1 MVYKYTNMSIMSV
14 RNGSKLN
21 RLERALPEGLLVDAS
36 WLERHGYYRSQRSQY
51 VFAGWLEQPARGV
64 FCRPRGVVSWEQVVI
79 SLQTLLE
86 FPVSVGGRSALELQ
100 GYAHYL
106 SQSQKTIHLYCDKK
120 LPAWIFKLDIE
131 QTFIFHNRLRFLPEV
146 ELSPQALPLTERTS
160 ENKTLDGA
168 LRIDRWGQ
176 WKWPLIMSMPE
187 RAYLELL
194 DELPQKETFHMADV
208 IMEGLVNVS
217 PRRMQLLLEACTSV
231 KVKRLFFF
239 FAERHQH
246 RWLSHINHEK
256 IDFGKGKRMLVKG
269 GKLDTRYQITVP
281 EEFHGIQ

>member
-1 MVYKYTNMSIMSV
+1 M
-14 RNGSKLN
+14 
-21 RLERALPEGLLVDAS
+21 
-36 WLERHGYYRSQRSQY
+36 
-51 VFAGWLEQPARGV
+51 
-64 FCRPRGVVSWEQVVI
+64 I

-106 SQSQKTIHLYCDKK
+106 SQSQKSIHLYCDKK
-120 LPAWIFKLDIE
+120 LPAWVFKLDIE
-131 QTFIFHNRLRFLPEV
+131 QVLISHNRLRCLQEV
-146 ELSPQALPLTERTS
+146 KLSPQALSLTEHIS
-160 ENKTLDGA
+160 ESEAIGGA

-176 WKWPLIMSMPE
+176 WKWPLVMSTPE

-208 IMEGLVNVS
+208 IMEGLVNLS
-217 PRRMQLLLEACTSV
+217 SRRMQSLLESCTSV

-246 RWLSHINHEK
+246 RWLAHISHKK
-256 IDFGKGKRMLVKG
+256 IDLGKGKRMLVKG
-269 GKLDTRYQITVP
+269 GKLDTK
-281 EEFHGIQ
+281 

>member
-1 MVYKYTNMSIMSV
+1 MSV
-14 RNGSKLN
+14 QNGSKLN

-36 WLERHGYYRSQRSQY
+36 WLEQRGYYGSQRSQY
-51 VFAGWLEQPARGV
+51 VSAGWLDKPAWGV
-64 FCRPRGVVSWEQVVI
+64 FRRPRGVVSWEQVVI

-106 SQSQKTIHLYCDKK
+106 SQSQKSIHLYCDKK
-120 LPAWIFKLDIE
+120 LPAWVFKLDIE
-131 QTFIFHNRLRFLPEV
+131 QTFISHNRLRYLPEV
-146 ELSPQALPLTERTS
+146 KLSPQTLSLEDRLS
-160 ENKTLDGA
+160 ESEVLDGA
-168 LRIDRWGQ
+168 LRINRWGQ
-176 WKWPLIMSMPE
+176 WKWPFIMSTPE

-208 IMEGLVNVS
+208 IMEGLVNLS
-217 PRRMQLLLEACTSV
+217 PRRMQLLLESCKNV

-246 RWLSHINHEK
+246 KWLAHIKREK
-256 IDFGKGKRMLVKG
+256 IDLGKGKRMLVKG
-269 GKLDTRYQITVP
+269 GKLDTKYQITVP
-281 EEFHGIQ
+281 EEFNGVQ